1 MNKTEL
7 ARKIQA
13 IDGLSNEEKTALLEL
28 LRGHKK
34 YGPVWEEKPEDI
46 EERLSEDLPVLV
58 ERNDDKVHP
67 IISDNPDAP
76 NHLIIEGDNLAALTE
91 LSYTHA
97 GKVDV
102 IYIDP
107 PYNRGENDFK
117 YNDTFIDK
125 DNPFRHSLW
134 LNFMSKRLK
143 ASKALL
149 CETGIII
156 IHIDEHEYNALYLL
170 LDEIFS
176 SQNNLGSII
185 WNKMN
190 PKGDAKGVASMHE
203 YIVIY
208 AKSKDIFLSQEG
220 TLLRQN
226 PNAETIL
233 AKARSLFSKLGKRS
247 IPDEV
252 KKAVAPFSYSK
263 ELLKDFEV
271 LYDLDLINKEFQNWL
286 ASSPFGKGEKAY
298 KYISPSGRVFRS
310 VSMAWPNKEVAPDD
324 YWIPLRHPV
333 TGEDCP
339 IPSKGWRNPPLTMA
353 RLLGTSNPYEVAGL
367 TIKGEIVFSRKKNGT
382 LNIPERIYYLDEN
395 MSENVPSLYNDGSSD
410 DTLLKNLNVSFEYP
424 KTVSVASY
432 LLKNIHPNARLIVD
446 FFAGSGTTLHA
457 VMSLNAEDGG
467 KRTCILCTNNENHIC
482 EDTTYKRNA
491 QVIYGYRTGKDSY
504 VAGLADNNLRYYR
517 TEFLPR
523 ERSVKNMR
531 ELVQASTGLLC
542 IKNDLYT
549 EAPFGG
555 RKMNPKYARYFEN
568 NGKRMLVIY
577 EEQAI
582 PFIADIIKTMLGG
595 EKIKVYVFS
604 HGSYAYDDEFA
615 EVEDRVE
622 LCALP
627 QAIYDAY
634 QKVLPKRKPKFLV
647 DDLVTEIEAIDAVA
661 LQGKETEAAEVQATL
676 DFGEDTEKGGDE

>member
-1 MNKTEL
+1 M
-7 ARKIQA
+7 
-13 IDGLSNEEKTALLEL
+13 LEL
-28 LRGHKK
+28 IRGHKK
-34 YGPVWEEKPEDI
+34 YGLVWEDKPEDI
-46 EERLSEDLPVLV
+46 EEQLREDLPVLV
-58 ERNDDKVHP
+58 ERNDDKVHS

-117 YNDTFIDK
+117 YNDTYIDK

-143 ASKALL
+143 AAKALL
-149 CETGIII
+149 RDTGIII

-203 YIVIY
+203 YIVIF

-220 TLLRQN
+220 TLMRQK
-226 PNAETIL
+226 PNAEKIL
-233 AKARSLFSKLGKRS
+233 AKARTLFSKIGKRA
-247 IPDEV
+247 IPDEI
-252 KKAVAPFSYSK
+252 KKAVAPFGYSK
-263 ELLKDFEV
+263 EVLKDFEV

-286 ASSPFGKGEKAY
+286 AASPFGKGEKAY

-310 VSMAWPNKEVAPDD
+310 VSMAWPNKEIAPDD

-333 TGEDCP
+333 TGEECP
-339 IPSKGWRNPPLTMA
+339 IPSKGWRNPPLTME
-353 RLLGTSNPYEVAGL
+353 RLLGTSDVYEVAGL
-367 TIKGEIVFSRKKNGT
+367 TIKGEIVFSRKKNGS

-395 MSENVPSLYNDGSSD
+395 MSENVPSIYNDGSSD
-410 DTLLKNLNVSFEYP
+410 DTLLKNLNISFEYP

-457 VMSLNAEDGG
+457 IMSLNAEDGG
-467 KRTCILCTNNENHIC
+467 NRTGILCTNNENHIC

-491 QVIYGYRTGKDSY
+491 QVILGYQNGKDD
-504 VAGLADNNLRYYR
+504 VAGLTDNNLRYYR

-531 ELVQASTGLLC
+531 ALVEAATGLLC

-555 RKMNPKYARYFEN
+555 RKMNSRYARYFEH
-568 NGKRMLVIY
+568 GEKRMLVIY
-577 EEQAI
+577 EERAI
-582 PFIADIIKTMLGG
+582 PFIVDILKTMPDG
-595 EKIKVYVFS
+595 ETIKVYIFS
-604 HGSYAYDDEFA
+604 HGSYAYNDEFE
-615 EVEDRVE
+615 EVADKVT

-634 QKVLPKRKPKFLV
+634 QKVLPKRKPKFLIEDFV
-647 DDLVTEIEAIDAVA
+647 EDIIESESTEQPNLFNMDEAD
-661 LQGKETEAAEVQATL
+661 
-676 DFGEDTEKGGDE
+676 EKGGEA

>member
-1 MNKTEL
+1 MNKAEL

-13 IDGLSNEEKTALLEL
+13 LEGLSNEEKTALLEL
-28 LRGHKK
+28 IRGHKK
-34 YGPVWEEKPEDI
+34 YGLVWEDKPEDI
-46 EERLSEDLPVLV
+46 EERLREDLPVLV
-58 ERNDDKVHP
+58 ERNDDKVHQ

-91 LSYTHA
+91 LSYTHS

-117 YNDTFIDK
+117 YNDTYIDK

-143 ASKALL
+143 AAKALL
-149 CETGIII
+149 RDTGIII

-203 YIVIY
+203 YIVIF
-208 AKSKDIFLSQEG
+208 AKSKDIFLSQER
-220 TLLRQN
+220 TLMRQK
-226 PNAETIL
+226 PNAEKIL
-233 AKARSLFSKLGKRS
+233 AKARSLFSKLGKRA
-247 IPDEV
+247 IPDEI
-252 KKAVAPFSYSK
+252 KKAVAPFGYSK
-263 ELLKDFEV
+263 DILKDFEV

-286 ASSPFGKGEKAY
+286 AASPFGKGEKAY
-298 KYISPSGRVFRS
+298 KYISPNGRVFRS
-310 VSMAWPNKEVAPDD
+310 VSMAWPNKETAPDD

-333 TGEDCP
+333 TGEECP
-339 IPSKGWRNPPLTMA
+339 IPSKGWRNPPLTME
-353 RLLGTSNPYEVAGL
+353 RLLGSSDVYEVAGL
-367 TIKGEIVFSRKKNGT
+367 TIKGEIVFSRKKSGS

-395 MSENVPSLYNDGSSD
+395 MSENVPSIYNDGSSD
-410 DTLLKNLNVSFEYP
+410 DNLLKNLNISFEYP

-457 VMSLNAEDGG
+457 IMSLNAEDGG
-467 KRTCILCTNNENHIC
+467 KRTGILCTNNENQIC
-482 EDTTYKRNA
+482 EETTYKRNA
-491 QVIYGYRTGKDSY
+491 QVILGYKNGKED
-504 VAGLADNNLRYYR
+504 VEGLTDNNLRYYR

-542 IKNDLYT
+542 IKNNLYT
-549 EAPFGG
+549 EAPFGA

-568 NGKRMLVIY
+568 NGQRMLVIY
-577 EEQAI
+577 EEQTI
-582 PFIADIIKTMLGG
+582 PFIADIIKTMPEG

-615 EVEDRVE
+615 EVADLVT

-647 DDLVTEIEAIDAVA
+647 DNLVEEIAEVDK
-661 LQGKETEAAEVQATL
+661 QETEGLFSFNNE
-676 DFGEDTEKGGDE
+676 EGGDE